1 MNVEYKFYQDSY
13 GGGNIPEKDW
23 KRLSQKA
30 ESRLKEFTFGRLPDQ
45 WEDKEWVE
53 QAKCA
58 VCEMAEIIH
67 ADDKRGGKT
76 SENNDGYSVSFDT
89 SRPLS
94 SLLYDVVKVYLG
106 NTGLLYAGVKCC
118 HDHKCGYYSL

>member
-1 MNVEYKFYQDSY
+1 MEVDYTFYVDTY
-13 GGGNIPEKDW
+13 GGSRIPESSWD
-23 KRLSQKA
+23 RITQKA
-30 ESRLKEFTFGRLPDQ
+30 VQRLNAFTFGRCA
-45 WEDKEWVE
+45 EDCEEEPWCNS
-53 QAKCA
+53 AKCA
-58 VCEMAEIIH
+58 VCEMAEILLT
-67 ADDKRGGKT
+67 DEKRDGKT

>member
-1 MNVEYKFYQDSY
+1 MKVEYSFYIDTY
-13 GGGNIPEKDW
+13 GGVRISENDW
-23 KRLSQKA
+23 TRVEQKA
-30 ESRLKEFTFGRLPDQ
+30 EQRLNAFTFGRCADDCDGEP
-45 WEDKEWVE
+45 WINS
-53 QAKCA
+53 AKCA